1 VTVVSNGSGGSGFSS
16 APGGGGTSANANLQV
31 REITLQ
37 SMTPTLSVST
47 GDPASARTIGVN
59 FAPSD
64 VSVGLRFSVTV
75 QRNVGGT
82 AQATLTVPAQTG
94 NGSVTPTVKAGPS
107 GSSGV
112 FTVRI
117 ETPGVRIEPPGVFTN
132 GCEVRVPP
140 QILIQMLAKEAFQL
154 SSPVVRQYLA
164 WAIRNRFGDRKNFAK
179 HNTYEGWIR
188 QNATIND
195 RLFDGPEPELSAAAE
210 VFAAPPGA
218 VDPTQGC
225 QGFWTPTARQWSE
238 VQRLLNSATTAM
250 PTPEG
255 VTGISFFYEGGRA
268 PNLTQIVYFPAVGG
282 RNDDMNTPAFLFI
295 RQRTPDQPAA
305 VKIQ

>member
-16 APGGGGTSANANLQV
+16 APGGGASANANLQV

-154 SSPVVRQYLA
+154 PSPVVRQYLA
-164 WAIRNRFGDRKNFAK
+164 WALRNRFNDKEYFSTQR
-179 HNTYEGWIR
+179 TYAAAIK
-188 QNATIND
+188 QATTDPNVVN
-195 RLFDGPEPELSAAAE
+195 GKEPELSAAAE

-305 VKIQ
+305 VRIQ